1 MPRGILFDMDGVLV
15 ESTEAWLRAV
25 QEASRRFGGR
35 EVTREEF
42 LPTFGQG
49 AAADVETFGMQCTP
63 EELDRAYLELFP
75 AFADDSIWVDPEAAP
90 LITTLRARGLR
101 LSVVT
106 NTMTPLAAQ
115 ILRAAKLEDLFHEV
129 VCADQVPNAKPAPD
143 PLLEACRRLSLQ
155 PSEVWM
161 IGDSRF
167 DAEAAAAARAWF
179 VGLRRGG
186 DVRLESLGA
195 LASLLP

>member
-1 MPRGILFDMDGVLV
+1 MDGVLV

-35 EVTREEF
+35 EVTREAF

-49 AAADVETFGMQCTP
+49 AAADVETFDMQCTA
-63 EELDRAYLELFP
+63 EELDRAYLEIFP
-75 AFADDSIWVDPEAAP
+75 RVAEDSIWVDPAAAP
-90 LITTLRARGLR
+90 LVRTLRAQGLR

-106 NTMTPLAAQ
+106 NTMTPLAAD
-115 ILRAAKLEDLFHEV
+115 ILRSAKLEGLFHEV

-143 PLLEACRRLSLQ
+143 PLLEGCRRLSLK

-167 DAEAAAAARAWF
+167 DAEAAAAAGIWF
-179 VGLRRGG
+179 LGLRREG
-186 DVRLESLGA
+186 DQRLESLEELGA
-195 LASLLP
+195 LLS